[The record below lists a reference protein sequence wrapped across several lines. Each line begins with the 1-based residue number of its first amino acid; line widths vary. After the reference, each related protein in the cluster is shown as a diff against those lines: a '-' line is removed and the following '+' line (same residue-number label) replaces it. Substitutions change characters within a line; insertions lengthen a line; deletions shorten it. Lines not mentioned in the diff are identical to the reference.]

1 MLQVK
6 DVLDRLK
13 NLQMKEK
20 FLLLIVNFRKLFFLN
35 MVYVNNK
42 LVWLQLIF
50 KKLKLKF
57 LSLIN
62 FIIFLINFE
71 LLKLKE
77 L

>member
-20 FLLLIVNFRKLFFLN
+20 CLLLIVNFRKLFFLN

-42 LVWLQLIF
+42 LVLLQLIF